1 MNTNIENSIHAIRKN
16 GKWYLSSSSENNSSG
31 SSDTDLN
38 IIEISSLEQITSGA
52 PDGIYVIPTN
62 SGTSII
68 SADTY
73 IKKGNKL
80 YKVTGGEGTSLPSV
94 TSADKGK
101 FLRVSSQGDWV
112 AESLQDVSKGGM

>member
-16 GKWYLSSSSENNSSG
+16 GKWYLSNSSGNNSSE
-31 SSDTDLN
+31 SSDTNVN
-38 IIEISSLEQITSGA
+38 ITEISSLEQLTSNA

-73 IKKGNKL
+73 IKKSNKL
-80 YKVTGGEGTSLPSV
+80 YKVNEGEGTDLPSV

-101 FLRVSSQGDWV
+101 FLRVSSEGRWT
-112 AESLQDVSKGGM
+112 AEALHDVSKEGY

>member
-16 GKWYLSSSSENNSSG
+16 GKWYLSSNSTNSSSE
-31 SSDTDLN
+31 SSDADVAIT
-38 IIEISSLEQITSGA
+38 EISALEQITSGS

-62 SGTSII
+62 SETSII

-73 IKKGNKL
+73 IKKGYKL
-80 YKVTGGEGTSLPSV
+80 YKVGGSEGTSLPSV

-101 FLRVSSQGDWV
+101 FLRVSSEGEWA
-112 AESLQDVSKGGM
+112 AEAIRDVSETGM